1 MKFYKNFKLNRKV
14 KLIAIGICIAI
25 MIFVWA
31 VNYIKINA
39 AFPEAQEVI
48 YTCEEALEV

>member
-14 KLIAIGICIAI
+14 KLIVIGICIAI

-31 VNYIKINA
+31 VNYI
-39 AFPEAQEVI
+39 
-48 YTCEEALEV
+48 